1 MKNLVNP
8 LIIIGLILGHTKHVK
23 RRTGD
28 EITDLSQ
35 TLLNLKSDFSQS
47 KD

>member
-1 MKNLVNP
+1 MKNRANP
-8 LIIIGLILGHTKHVK
+8 LIIIGLSLGQMKHVK
-23 RRTGD
+23 RPTGD

-35 TLLNLKSDFSQS
+35 TLLNPKSNFSQS